1 MIDTIAR
8 GQDFLSHYGVKG
20 MRWGFRKGSGGVSTG
35 RKAKAK
41 APSSEDFKK
50 AASAKTKIKSGG
62 TKTLSNDE
70 LQSLVKRMNLEKQY
84 AELSVRD
91 KRKVVGAKVVGDIL
105 QETTKGVVKGQATR
119 LGNQLAQDQ
128 IDKLIK
134 KAGKKKR

>member
-1 MIDTIAR
+1 MSTVDDLIH
-8 GQDFLSHYGVKG
+8 FGVKG
-20 MRWGFRKGSGGVSTG
+20 MRWGFRKGPGGVSTG
-35 RKAKAK
+35 KKAK

-62 TKTLSNDE
+62 TKTLSNEE